1 MEVVSNQLHAAR
13 STSLLD
19 LACQTLD
26 ITNESN
32 HLSIRS
38 KYISIKMIVQN
49 ISGHLLQGNFATDRV
64 STPNNEAD
72 FINIS
77 AFLPQ
82 QNTCM
87 VKQERLKGMISKTK
101 NSMDVL
107 DAHKSKAKTSIA
119 QIGSM
124 SSVINFTSL
133 SINMDSIIT
142 AITTTDSLPPILR
155 QFLLNCIQITN
166 NTE

>member
-1 MEVVSNQLHAAR
+1 
-13 STSLLD
+13 
-19 LACQTLD
+19 
-26 ITNESN
+26 
-32 HLSIRS
+32 
-38 KYISIKMIVQN
+38 
-49 ISGHLLQGNFATDRV
+49 
-64 STPNNEAD
+64 
-72 FINIS
+72 
-77 AFLPQ
+77 
-82 QNTCM
+82 
-87 VKQERLKGMISKTK
+87 MISKTK

-142 AITTTDSLPPILR
+142 AITTTDSLPPILC